1 MIGLNAE
8 PIPYNTPLISPP
20 NNFNTIAD
28 FILTSSNPFPSSD
41 MNVENALDKLIAAN
55 LKSFS
60 GQLFRYH
67 YADKELL
74 NKEHSLMPF
83 FG

>member
-1 MIGLNAE
+1 MIGLNAA

-28 FILTSSNPFPSSD
+28 FILTSSKPFPNSD
-41 MNVENALDKLIAAN
+41 MNVENALDKLTAAN

-60 GQLFRYH
+60 GSNF
-67 YADKELL
+67 
-74 NKEHSLMPF
+74 
-83 FG
+83 